1 MNVPDV
7 VAGGVFQVDPPRYLD
22 HVQQR
27 FGRGGRIQLLSTIC
41 TLVLSKHPAQTR
53 PGICAIKSSATRN
66 QG

>member
-7 VAGGVFQVDPPRYLD
+7 VAGGVFQVDPPRYLA
-22 HVQQR
+22 QR
-27 FGRGGRIQLLSTIC
+27 FGRSGRIQLLSTIC